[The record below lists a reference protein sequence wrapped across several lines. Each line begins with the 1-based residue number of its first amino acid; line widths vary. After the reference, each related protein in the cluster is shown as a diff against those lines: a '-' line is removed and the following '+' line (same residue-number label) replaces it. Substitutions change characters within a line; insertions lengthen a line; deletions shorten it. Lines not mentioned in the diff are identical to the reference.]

1 MAKEKPSA
9 PQGMRDFGPDEM
21 VRRNYIFNTIR
32 KVYEKYGYVQIETPA
47 MEKLETLTG
56 KYGDEGDRLI
66 FKVLNSGDYL
76 KDLKEANIDWD
87 SKKGTKYISEKALKY
102 DLTVP
107 FARFVVQYNHEL
119 KFP

>member
-1 MAKEKPSA
+1 MAKEKVTA
-9 PQGMRDFGPDEM
+9 PQGMRDFGPAEM

-56 KYGDEGDRLI
+56 KYGEEGDRLI

-76 KDLKEANIDWD
+76 GDLSVEDQ
-87 SKKGTKYISEKALKY
+87 EELK
-102 DLTVP
+102 
-107 FARFVVQYNHEL
+107 QKIWHEL
-119 KFP
+119 FPGV